1 MQNKRSNKAPSFHMY
16 AGDFLSDMNVRLM
29 SMAQRGMYTTLL
41 LHEWIEGSLP
51 TDIQQLMRLCD
62 NHPEFDSDWSAI
74 KHCFYEK
81 DGRNYNKRL
90 EKERSKMNEY
100 RDRKSNS
107 GKMGAKARWEK
118 KNGTAIAP
126 PSNKEV
132 EVEVEVKSVRRK
144 TKNNYSDEFEK
155 EFWSIYPRR
164 DSKKRAVEKYVSLR
178 KSGVALDT
186 IINGLKSYI
195 KHWRLSG
202 TEPSFIPMASTW
214 LNQERYEDELLSE
227 SKTAKKLVLKKNFNW
242 MCDACGHEKT
252 SSAELKVS
260 EQLCKECEEGFYY
273 SKKSVHLEQSIAK
286 AKEKARKKEPKT
298 KTKDS
303 SGKQSGVGAS
313 SEKDEFNNQFNNL
326 VNSLGV
332 R

>member
-51 TDIQQLMRLCD
+51 IDTQQLMILCD

-107 GKMGAKARWEK
+107 GKMGAKVRWEK
-118 KNGTAIAP
+118 NNGTAIAP

-132 EVEVEVKSVRRK
+132 EVEIEVKSVNKK

-227 SKTAKKLVLKKNFNW
+227 SKTAKKLILKKNFNW
-242 MCDACGHEKT
+242 MCDSCGIEKITTKELTTSEKVCECGEGFFYTKSSIQHEKRIVN
-252 SSAELKVS
+252 A
-260 EQLCKECEEGFYY
+260 
-273 SKKSVHLEQSIAK
+273 
-286 AKEKARKKEPKT
+286 KT
-298 KTKDS
+298 KTADAVEQSGQSGDDAS
-303 SGKQSGVGAS
+303 SGK
-313 SEKDEFNNQFNNL
+313 EEFDVQFNSL
-326 VNSLGV
+326 INSLGV

>member
-1 MQNKRSNKAPSFHMY
+1 MY
-16 AGDFLSDMNVRLM
+16 CGDYLSDINVKLM
-29 SMAQRGMYTTLL
+29 TMAQRGMYTTLL
-41 LHEWIEGSLP
+41 FHEWLEGSLP
-51 TDIQQLMRLCD
+51 TNKVHLSMLCD
-62 NHPEFDSDWSAI
+62 NHVDFDEDWSAI
-74 KHCFYEK
+74 KHCFFEE
-81 DGRNYNKRL
+81 DGRLYNPRL
-90 EKERSKMNEY
+90 EKERKNVDEY

-107 GKMGAKARWEK
+107 GKKGAKVRWES

-126 PSNKEV
+126 PSIKEV
-132 EVEVEVKSVRRK
+132 EVEVEIEVKPISKK
-144 TKNNYSDEFEK
+144 TKNNYSEEFEN

-227 SKTAKKLVLKKNFNW
+227 SGTAKKLVLKKDFNW
-242 MCDACGHEKT
+242 MCDSCGTEKITTKELTTSEKVCECGEGFFYTKSSIQHEKRI
-252 SSAELKVS
+252 VNS
-260 EQLCKECEEGFYY
+260 ETRT
-273 SKKSVHLEQSIAK
+273 VDAVEQSGLSGDDA
-286 AKEKARKKEPKT
+286 
-298 KTKDS
+298 S
-303 SGKQSGVGAS
+303 SGK
-313 SEKDEFNNQFNNL
+313 EEFDVQFNSL
-326 VNSLGV
+326 INSLGV

>member
-1 MQNKRSNKAPSFHMY
+1 MQNKRSNKAPSFQMY
-16 AGDFLSDMNVRLM
+16 CGDFLSDINVRLM
-29 SMAQRGMYTTLL
+29 TMAQKGMYLTLL
-41 LHEWIEGSLP
+41 LHEWLEKSLP
-51 TDIQQLMRLCD
+51 TNEKHLKVLCD
-62 NHPEFDSDWSAI
+62 NHPDFDADWSAI
-74 KHCFYEK
+74 KHCFYEE
-81 DGRNYNKRL
+81 DGRLYNPRL
-90 EKERSKMNEY
+90 EKERKNNDEY

-107 GKMGAKARWEK
+107 GKKGAKARWEK

-132 EVEVEVKSVRRK
+132 EVEVEVKSVNKK

-227 SKTAKKLVLKKNFNW
+227 SSTAKKLVLKKNFNW
-242 MCDACGHEKT
+242 MCDSCGIEKITTKELTTSEKVCECGDGFFYTKSSIQHEKRI
-252 SSAELKVS
+252 VD
-260 EQLCKECEEGFYY
+260 
-273 SKKSVHLEQSIAK
+273 SKAKAVDSVEQSGLSGDDA
-286 AKEKARKKEPKT
+286 
-298 KTKDS
+298 S
-303 SGKQSGVGAS
+303 SGK
-313 SEKDEFNNQFNNL
+313 EEFDVQFNSL
-326 VNSLGV
+326 INSLGV

>member
-1 MQNKRSNKAPSFHMY
+1 
-16 AGDFLSDMNVRLM
+16 
-29 SMAQRGMYTTLL
+29 
-41 LHEWIEGSLP
+41 
-51 TDIQQLMRLCD
+51 
-62 NHPEFDSDWSAI
+62 
-74 KHCFYEK
+74 
-81 DGRNYNKRL
+81 
-90 EKERSKMNEY
+90 
-100 RDRKSNS
+100 
-107 GKMGAKARWEK
+107 
-118 KNGTAIAP
+118 
-126 PSNKEV
+126 
-132 EVEVEVKSVRRK
+132 
-144 TKNNYSDEFEK
+144 
-155 EFWSIYPRR
+155 
-164 DSKKRAVEKYVSLR
+164 
-178 KSGVALDT
+178 
-186 IINGLKSYI
+186 
-195 KHWRLSG
+195 
-202 TEPSFIPMASTW
+202 
-214 LNQERYEDELLSE
+214 LSE

-273 SKKSVHLEQSIAK
+273 SKKSVHLEQSIAQ